1 MDIAGNQP
9 RPSRMLPLSQR
20 LAQIIAQDG
29 PDRLSFSVLAA
40 QLHARA
46 WGGLL
51 LIFGAIDLL
60 PLPPLT
66 SVFFALPMLVVSAQM
81 VMGRATPW
89 FPRKLER
96 RGVTKQ
102 ELGRLVGK
110 MAWLEV
116 RIERIFKPRISTFTG
131 PVATRIIGGLCF
143 LLALVAAVPI
153 PLFHFAP
160 AAAIV
165 LFGLALIYRD
175 GALAIVAAIAAVF
188 SLILNLL
195 IISTGVIALTYAA
208 GVLTFI
214 LDALGFGTGVIA
226 PISAPS

>member
-1 MDIAGNQP
+1 
-9 RPSRMLPLSQR
+9 MLPLSQR
-20 LAQIIAQDG
+20 LAQIIAEDG
-29 PDRLSFSVLAA
+29 PDRLSFSDLAA

-81 VMGRATPW
+81 VIGRPAPW
-89 FPRKLER
+89 FPRKLEQ

-110 MAWLEV
+110 MAWLEL

-153 PLFHFAP
+153 PMFHFAP

-175 GALAIVAAIAAVF
+175 GALAIVAAVAAGF
-188 SLILNLL
+188 SLVLNVL
-195 IISTGVIALTYAA
+195 IITTGVLALTYVA
-208 GVLTFI
+208 GMLALI
-214 LDALGFGTGVIA
+214 LDALGLGTGGIA
-226 PISAPS
+226 PISGPS